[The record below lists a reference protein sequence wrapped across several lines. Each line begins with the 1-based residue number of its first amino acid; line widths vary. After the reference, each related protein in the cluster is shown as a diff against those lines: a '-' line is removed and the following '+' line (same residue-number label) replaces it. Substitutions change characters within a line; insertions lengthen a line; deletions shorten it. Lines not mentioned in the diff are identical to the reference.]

1 MAIYFD
7 GKILEP
13 KENGSSLEQKYFNE
27 LKDVKD
33 LFGKFRK
40 PGQKESVLLFSRDFK
55 KTYNRS
61 KTSYK
66 PAPPIAIP
74 MNVSVYDPQMG
85 SIEIRYSKRPPVK
98 AGNNLIW
105 SRDGDSL
112 MFETMSIT
120 DKQLDL
126 AWFLLKAS
134 DYVEKGILKL
144 VDKELEFEGK
154 YESILKQTEVASAIF
169 NHDANGDPSLERL
182 ELIAS
187 ILFPNNEIGHYDSA
201 KELATKIWNLIVIG
215 EANKKSYNY
224 NSALKA
230 AEKAKKTLAKEK
242 PVAAENITVTL
253 PDGEDV
259 TFPLLVCPPKTKNE
273 TLFERAE
280 SVGLPGDMG
289 LSRDVLYSL
298 IKYKLEG

>member
-13 KENGSSLEQKYFNE
+13 KESGTSLERKYFEE
-27 LKDVKD
+27 LKDVKN
-33 LFGKFRK
+33 LFARFKK
-40 PGQKESVLLFSRDFK
+40 PGQKESVILFSRDFK
-55 KTYNRS
+55 KIYNRT

-74 MNVSVYDPQMG
+74 MNVSVYDPSLG

-112 MFETMSIT
+112 MFETMSLT

-134 DYVEKGILKL
+134 DYVEKGIIKL
-144 VDKELEFEGK
+144 VDKDLEFEGTFD
-154 YESILKQTEVASAIF
+154 SIKRQADAASLLFNDNVTLENLEV
-169 NHDANGDPSLERL
+169 
-182 ELIAS
+182 IAS
-187 ILFPNNEIGHYDSA
+187 ILFPKGEIGGYDSA
-201 KELATKIWNLIVIG
+201 KELATKIWNMVTIG
-215 EANKKSYNY
+215 ENNKRAYNY
-224 NSALKA
+224 DALIKA
-230 AEKAKKTLAKEK
+230 ATKAGRASKKEDRAQE
-242 PVAAENITVTL
+242 VITVSL
-253 PDGEDV
+253 SEDEELTV
-259 TFPLLVCPPKTKNE
+259 PLLICPPKTKNE
-273 TLFERAE
+273 TLFEKAE
-280 SVGLPGDMG
+280 SLGIPTDAG

-298 IKYKLEG
+298 IKFKLES